1 MTSPDSTGTVPVTAL
16 TGLSAFPL
24 TPLKDGLLDQP
35 AFAGLVQRLVA
46 AGVDSITVL
55 GSTGSYMYLDRAE
68 RERVIQL
75 AVQHAAGIPVLA
87 GVGAMRTE
95 RVLAH
100 IDDARAAG
108 AAGVLLAPVGYQ
120 RLDDDEVFELFR
132 AATGRSELPVVVYDN
147 PSTTHFTFSNQLY
160 GRIAQLP
167 GIISIKIPGVPE
179 DPDQGRAHVAAI
191 RAVLPE
197 HVGIGVSGDAFGAA
211 GLIAGCDAWYTAVGG
226 TLPAPMMAIT
236 RAAQQGS
243 TEHAL
248 ELSAGLA
255 PLWELVAR
263 YGSLRVSAAAAGLL
277 GLAQHDSLPLPVQP
291 LGLQARAEL
300 AQVLQHLGLDGAP
313 RS

>member
-1 MTSPDSTGTVPVTAL
+1 MMTSPDSTGTVPVTAL

-24 TPLKDGLLDQP
+24 TPLKYGQLDQT
-35 AFAGLVQRLVA
+35 AFIGLVQRLVA
-46 AGVDSITVL
+46 AVVDSITVL
-55 GSTGSYMYLDRAE
+55 DSTGSYMYLDRAE
-68 RERVIQL
+68 RERVIRL

-95 RVLAH
+95 HVLAH

-167 GIISIKIPGVPE
+167 GIISIKIPGVPA
-179 DPDQGRAHVAAI
+179 DPEEARAHVAAI

-211 GLIAGCDAWYTAVGG
+211 GLIAGCDTWFTAVGG
-226 TLPAPMMAIT
+226 TIPVPMLGIT
-236 RAAQQGS
+236 RAVQAG
-243 TEHAL
+243 EPAKAL
-248 ELSAGLA
+248 ALSEDLQ
-255 PLWELVAR
+255 PLWELIGQC
-263 YGSLRVSAAAAGLL
+263 GSLRVSAAIAERQ
-277 GLAQHDSLPLPVQP
+277 GLAAPDCLPLPVQGLKP
-291 LGLQARAEL
+291 DQRAQLALMLDRLGLASL
-300 AQVLQHLGLDGAP
+300 
-313 RS
+313 

>member
-1 MTSPDSTGTVPVTAL
+1 MMTSPDSTGTVPVTAL

-24 TPLKDGLLDQP
+24 TPLKDGQLDQT

-68 RERVIQL
+68 RERVIRL

-95 RVLAH
+95 HVLAH

-167 GIISIKIPGVPE
+167 GIISIKIPGVPADSE
-179 DPDQGRAHVAAI
+179 KARAHVAAI

-211 GLIAGCDAWYTAVGG
+211 GLIAGCDTWFTAVGG
-226 TLPAPMMAIT
+226 TIPVPMLGIT
-236 RAAQQGS
+236 RAVQAG
-243 TEHAL
+243 EPAKAL
-248 ELSAGLA
+248 ALSEDLQ
-255 PLWELVAR
+255 PLWELIGQC
-263 YGSLRVSAAAAGLL
+263 GSLRVSAAIAERQ
-277 GLAQHDSLPLPVQP
+277 GLAAPDCLPLPVRGLKPDQRAQLALMLDR
-291 LGLQARAEL
+291 LGLASL
-300 AQVLQHLGLDGAP
+300 
-313 RS
+313 

>member
-1 MTSPDSTGTVPVTAL
+1 MPVTAL

-24 TPLKDGLLDQP
+24 TPLKDGQLDQT
-35 AFAGLVQRLVA
+35 AFIGLVQRLVA

-68 RERVIQL
+68 RERVIRL

-95 RVLAH
+95 HVLAH

-167 GIISIKIPGVPE
+167 GIISIKIPGVPA
-179 DPDQGRAHVAAI
+179 DPEKARAHVAAI

-211 GLIAGCDAWYTAVGG
+211 GLIAGCDTWFTAVGG
-226 TLPAPMMAIT
+226 TIPVPMLGIT
-236 RAAQQGS
+236 RAVQAGEPAKAQ
-243 TEHAL
+243 AL
-248 ELSAGLA
+248 SEDLQ
-255 PLWELVAR
+255 PLWELIGQC
-263 YGSLRVSAAAAGLL
+263 GSLRVSAAIAERQ
-277 GLAQHDSLPLPVQP
+277 GLAAPDCLPLPVQGLKP
-291 LGLQARAEL
+291 DQRAQLALMLDRLGLASL
-300 AQVLQHLGLDGAP
+300 
-313 RS
+313 

>member
-24 TPLKDGLLDQP
+24 TPLKDGQLDQT
-35 AFAGLVQRLVA
+35 AFIGLVQRLVA

-68 RERVIQL
+68 RERVIRL

-95 RVLAH
+95 HVLAH

-167 GIISIKIPGVPE
+167 GIISIKIPGVPA
-179 DPDQGRAHVAAI
+179 DPEKARAHVAAI

-211 GLIAGCDAWYTAVGG
+211 GLIAGCDTWFTAVGG
-226 TLPAPMMAIT
+226 TIPVPMLGIT
-236 RAAQQGS
+236 RAVQAGEPAKAQ
-243 TEHAL
+243 AL
-248 ELSAGLA
+248 SEDLQ
-255 PLWELVAR
+255 PLWELIGQC
-263 YGSLRVSAAAAGLL
+263 GSLRVSAAIAERQ
-277 GLAQHDSLPLPVQP
+277 GLAAPDCLPLPVQGLKP
-291 LGLQARAEL
+291 DQRAQLALMLDRLGLASL
-300 AQVLQHLGLDGAP
+300 
-313 RS
+313 

>member
-1 MTSPDSTGTVPVTAL
+1 MMTSPDSTGKRPLTAL
-16 TGLSAFPL
+16 SGLSAFPL
-24 TPLKDGLLDQP
+24 TPLKDGQLDQP
-35 AFAGLVQRLVA
+35 AFIGLVQRLVA

-68 RERVIQL
+68 RERVIRW

-95 RVLAH
+95 HVLAH
-100 IDDARAAG
+100 IDDAQAAG

-167 GIISIKIPGVPE
+167 GIISIKIPGVPS
-179 DPDQGRAHVAAI
+179 DPDQARAHVAAI

-211 GLIAGCDAWYTAVGG
+211 GLIAGCDTWFTAVGG
-226 TLPAPMMAIT
+226 TIPVPMLGITGAVQAGEPAK
-236 RAAQQGS
+236 
-243 TEHAL
+243 AL
-248 ELSAGLA
+248 ALSEDLQ
-255 PLWELVAR
+255 PLWDLIGQC
-263 YGSLRVSAAAAGLL
+263 GSLRVSAAIAERQ
-277 GLAQHDSLPLPVQP
+277 GLAAPDCLPLPVQGLKP
-291 LGLQARAEL
+291 DQRAQLALMLDRLGLASL
-300 AQVLQHLGLDGAP
+300 
-313 RS
+313 

>member
-1 MTSPDSTGTVPVTAL
+1 MMTSPDSTGTVPVTAL

-24 TPLKDGLLDQP
+24 TPLKDGQLDQT
-35 AFAGLVQRLVA
+35 AFIGLVQRLVA

-68 RERVIQL
+68 RERVIRL

-95 RVLAH
+95 HVLAH

-167 GIISIKIPGVPE
+167 GIISIKIPGVPA
-179 DPDQGRAHVAAI
+179 DPEKARAHVAAI

-211 GLIAGCDAWYTAVGG
+211 GLIAGCDTWFTAVGG
-226 TLPAPMMAIT
+226 TIPVPMLGIT
-236 RAAQQGS
+236 RAVQAG
-243 TEHAL
+243 EPAKAL
-248 ELSAGLA
+248 ALSEDLQ
-255 PLWELVAR
+255 PLWELIGQC
-263 YGSLRVSAAAAGLL
+263 GSLRVSAAIAERQ
-277 GLAQHDSLPLPVQP
+277 GLAAPDCLPLPVQGLKP
-291 LGLQARAEL
+291 DQRAQLALMLDRLGLASL
-300 AQVLQHLGLDGAP
+300 
-313 RS
+313 

>member
-24 TPLKDGLLDQP
+24 TPLKDGQLDQT

-68 RERVIQL
+68 RERVIRL

-95 RVLAH
+95 HVLAH

-167 GIISIKIPGVPE
+167 GIISIKIPGVPADSE
-179 DPDQGRAHVAAI
+179 KARAHVAAI

-211 GLIAGCDAWYTAVGG
+211 GLIAGCDTWFTAVGG
-226 TLPAPMMAIT
+226 TIPVPMLGIT
-236 RAAQQGS
+236 RAVQAG
-243 TEHAL
+243 EPAKAL
-248 ELSAGLA
+248 ALSEDLQ
-255 PLWELVAR
+255 PLWELIGQC
-263 YGSLRVSAAAAGLL
+263 GSLRVSAAIAERQ
-277 GLAQHDSLPLPVQP
+277 GLAAPDCLPLPVRGLKPDQRAQLALMLDR
-291 LGLQARAEL
+291 LGLASL
-300 AQVLQHLGLDGAP
+300 
-313 RS
+313 

>member
-1 MTSPDSTGTVPVTAL
+1 MMTSPDSTGTVPVTAL

-24 TPLKDGLLDQP
+24 TPLKDGQLDQT

-68 RERVIQL
+68 RERVIRL

-95 RVLAH
+95 HVLAH

-167 GIISIKIPGVPE
+167 GIISIKIPGVPA
-179 DPDQGRAHVAAI
+179 DPEKARAHVAAI

-211 GLIAGCDAWYTAVGG
+211 GLIAGCDTWFTAVGG
-226 TLPAPMMAIT
+226 TIPVPMLGIT
-236 RAAQQGS
+236 RAVQAG
-243 TEHAL
+243 EPAKAL
-248 ELSAGLA
+248 ALSEDLQ
-255 PLWELVAR
+255 PLWELIGQC
-263 YGSLRVSAAAAGLL
+263 GSLRVSAAIAERQ
-277 GLAQHDSLPLPVQP
+277 GLAAPDCLPLPVQGLKP
-291 LGLQARAEL
+291 DQRAQLALMLDRLGLASL
-300 AQVLQHLGLDGAP
+300 
-313 RS
+313 

>member
-1 MTSPDSTGTVPVTAL
+1 MMTSPDSTGTVPVTAL

-24 TPLKDGLLDQP
+24 TPLKDGQLDQT
-35 AFAGLVQRLVA
+35 AFIGLVQRLVA

-68 RERVIQL
+68 RERVIRL

-95 RVLAH
+95 HVLAH

-167 GIISIKIPGVPE
+167 GIISIKIPGVPA
-179 DPDQGRAHVAAI
+179 DPEKARAHVAAI

-211 GLIAGCDAWYTAVGG
+211 GLIAGCDTWFTAVGG
-226 TLPAPMMAIT
+226 TIPVPMLGIT
-236 RAAQQGS
+236 RAVQAGEPAKAQ
-243 TEHAL
+243 AL
-248 ELSAGLA
+248 SEDLQ
-255 PLWELVAR
+255 PLWELIGQC
-263 YGSLRVSAAAAGLL
+263 GSLRVSAAIAERQ
-277 GLAQHDSLPLPVQP
+277 GLAAPDCLPLPVQGLKP
-291 LGLQARAEL
+291 DQRAQLALMLDRLGLASL
-300 AQVLQHLGLDGAP
+300 
-313 RS
+313 

>member
-1 MTSPDSTGTVPVTAL
+1 MRTSPDSTGTVPVTAL

-24 TPLKDGLLDQP
+24 TPLKDGQLDQT

-68 RERVIQL
+68 RERVIRL

-95 RVLAH
+95 HVLAH

-167 GIISIKIPGVPE
+167 GIISIKIPGVPA
-179 DPDQGRAHVAAI
+179 DPEKARAHVAAI

-211 GLIAGCDAWYTAVGG
+211 GLIAGCDTWFTAVGG
-226 TLPAPMMAIT
+226 TIPVPMLGIT
-236 RAAQQGS
+236 RAVQAG
-243 TEHAL
+243 EPAKAL
-248 ELSAGLA
+248 ALSEDLQ
-255 PLWELVAR
+255 PLWELIGQC
-263 YGSLRVSAAAAGLL
+263 GSLRVSAAIAERQ
-277 GLAQHDSLPLPVQP
+277 GLAAPDCLPLPVQGLKP
-291 LGLQARAEL
+291 DQRAQLALMLDRLGLASL
-300 AQVLQHLGLDGAP
+300 
-313 RS
+313 

>member
-1 MTSPDSTGTVPVTAL
+1 MMTSPDSTGTVPVTAL

-24 TPLKDGLLDQP
+24 TPLKDGQLDQT
-35 AFAGLVQRLVA
+35 AFIGLVQRLVA

-68 RERVIQL
+68 RERVIRL

-95 RVLAH
+95 HVLAH

-167 GIISIKIPGVPE
+167 GIISIKIPGVPA
-179 DPDQGRAHVAAI
+179 DPEEARAHVAAI

-211 GLIAGCDAWYTAVGG
+211 GLIAGCDTWFTAVGG
-226 TLPAPMMAIT
+226 TIPVPMLGIT
-236 RAAQQGS
+236 RAVQAG
-243 TEHAL
+243 EPAKAL
-248 ELSAGLA
+248 ALSEDLQ
-255 PLWELVAR
+255 PLWELIGQC
-263 YGSLRVSAAAAGLL
+263 GSLRVSAAIAERQ
-277 GLAQHDSLPLPVQP
+277 GLAAPDCLPLPVQGLKP
-291 LGLQARAEL
+291 DQRAQLALMLDRLGLASL
-300 AQVLQHLGLDGAP
+300 
-313 RS
+313 

>member
-1 MTSPDSTGTVPVTAL
+1 MMTSPDSTGTVPVTAL

-24 TPLKDGLLDQP
+24 TPLKDGQLDQT
-35 AFAGLVQRLVA
+35 AFIGLVQRLVA

-68 RERVIQL
+68 RERVIRL

-95 RVLAH
+95 HVLAH

-147 PSTTHFTFSNQLY
+147 PSTSHFTFSNQLY

-167 GIISIKIPGVPE
+167 GIISIKVPGVPA
-179 DPDQGRAHVAAI
+179 DPEKARAHVAAI

-211 GLIAGCDAWYTAVGG
+211 GLIAGCDTWFTAVGG
-226 TLPAPMMAIT
+226 TIPVPMLGIT
-236 RAAQQGS
+236 RAVQAG
-243 TEHAL
+243 EPAKAL
-248 ELSAGLA
+248 ALSEDLQ
-255 PLWELVAR
+255 PLWELIGQC
-263 YGSLRVSAAAAGLL
+263 GSLRVSAAIAERQ
-277 GLAQHDSLPLPVQP
+277 GLAAPDCLPLPVQGLKP
-291 LGLQARAEL
+291 DQRAQLALMLDRLGLASL
-300 AQVLQHLGLDGAP
+300 
-313 RS
+313 

>member
-1 MTSPDSTGTVPVTAL
+1 MMTSPDSTGTVPVTAL

-24 TPLKDGLLDQP
+24 TPLKYGQLDQT
-35 AFAGLVQRLVA
+35 AFIGLVQRLVA
-46 AGVDSITVL
+46 AVVDSITVL

-68 RERVIQL
+68 RERVIRL

-95 RVLAH
+95 HVLAH

-132 AATGRSELPVVVYDN
+132 AATGRGELPVVVYDN

-167 GIISIKIPGVPE
+167 GIISIKIPGVPA
-179 DPDQGRAHVAAI
+179 DPEEARAHVAAI

-211 GLIAGCDAWYTAVGG
+211 GLIAGCDTWFTAVGG
-226 TLPAPMMAIT
+226 TIPVPMLGIT
-236 RAAQQGS
+236 RAVQAG
-243 TEHAL
+243 EPAKAL
-248 ELSAGLA
+248 ALSEDLQ
-255 PLWELVAR
+255 PLWELIGQC
-263 YGSLRVSAAAAGLL
+263 GSLRVSAAIAERQ
-277 GLAQHDSLPLPVQP
+277 GLAAPDCLPLPVQGLKP
-291 LGLQARAEL
+291 DQRAQLALMLDRLGLASL
-300 AQVLQHLGLDGAP
+300 
-313 RS
+313 

>member
-1 MTSPDSTGTVPVTAL
+1 MMTSPDSTGTVPVTAL

-24 TPLKDGLLDQP
+24 TPLKDGQLDQT
-35 AFAGLVQRLVA
+35 AFIGLVQRLVA

-68 RERVIQL
+68 RERVIRL

-95 RVLAH
+95 HVLAH

-167 GIISIKIPGVPE
+167 GIISIKIPGVPA
-179 DPDQGRAHVAAI
+179 DPEKARAHVAAI

-211 GLIAGCDAWYTAVGG
+211 GLIAGCDTWFTAVGG
-226 TLPAPMMAIT
+226 TIPVPMLGIT
-236 RAAQQGS
+236 RAVQAA
-243 TEHAL
+243 EPAKAL
-248 ELSAGLA
+248 ALSEDLQ
-255 PLWELVAR
+255 PLWELIGQC
-263 YGSLRVSAAAAGLL
+263 GSLRVSAAIAERQ
-277 GLAQHDSLPLPVQP
+277 GLAAPDCLPLPVQGLKP
-291 LGLQARAEL
+291 DQRAQLALMLDRLGLASL
-300 AQVLQHLGLDGAP
+300 
-313 RS
+313 